1 MSDEVSP
8 YYKPSMKTRLILTF
22 GILGLLGLFIGWMA
36 FLLPSDQFILGIS
49 LFALYMAP
57 GAGKE
62 SIVPVMIGFG
72 FSWWLVLIGIVI
84 IDMTLA
90 VLISC
95 NFDLLLKI
103 PVVGNLLRFF
113 TEKTNKLLGNH
124 LWIKGLSL
132 AGLFIFMYIPF
143 MGSSAI
149 DTSIIGRLLSIH
161 PKMLLPIILVGSI
174 LATLTMAFG
183 ARAIIN
189 LWIMNPV
196 YAIIAVIILIV
207 ICISIYKIWQKFMAI
222 RFPKKEN

>member
-8 YYKPSMKTRLILTF
+8 YYKPSLKTRLILTF
-22 GILGLLGLFIGWMA
+22 GMFGILVFFIGWMA
-36 FLLPSDQFILGIS
+36 FLLPSDQFALGIS

-62 SIVPVMIGFG
+62 SIVPVMMGFG

-90 VLISC
+90 VLISY

-103 PVVGNLLRFF
+103 PVIGNLLRFF
-113 TEKTNKLLGNH
+113 TEKTNKLLNNH
-124 LWIKGLSL
+124 PWIKGLSL

-161 PKMLLPIILVGSI
+161 PKMLLPIILTGSI

-189 LWIMNPV
+189 LWLMNPI
-196 YAIIAVIILIV
+196 YAVIAVIIIIV
-207 ICISIYKIWQKFMAI
+207 VCIFIYLVWQKFTAK

>member
-1 MSDEVSP
+1 M
-8 YYKPSMKTRLILTF
+8 
-22 GILGLLGLFIGWMA
+22 
-36 FLLPSDQFILGIS
+36 
-49 LFALYMAP
+49 
-57 GAGKE
+57 
-62 SIVPVMIGFG
+62 GFG

-84 IDMTLA
+84 IDMTLS
-90 VLISC
+90 VLISY

-103 PVVGNLLRFF
+103 PVIGNLLRFF
-113 TEKTNKLLGNH
+113 TEKTNKLLNNH
-124 LWIKGLSL
+124 PWIKGLSL

-161 PKMLLPIILVGSI
+161 PKMILPIILAGSI

-183 ARAIIN
+183 ARALIN
-189 LWIMNPV
+189 LWLMNPI

-207 ICISIYKIWQKFMAI
+207 ICIFIYVVWQKFTAK